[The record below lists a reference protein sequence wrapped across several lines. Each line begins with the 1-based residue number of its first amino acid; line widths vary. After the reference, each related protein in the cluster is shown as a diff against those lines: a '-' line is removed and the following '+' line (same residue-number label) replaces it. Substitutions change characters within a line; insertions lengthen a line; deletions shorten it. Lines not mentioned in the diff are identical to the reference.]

1 MRIALLGPPGSGKET
16 QSRKLASHYGLAF
29 LTIADMIRDAAQEG
43 TEAGRQA
50 KPFLDLG
57 QHVPDEVLFTVLRER
72 LNREDVRQGFFLT
85 GFPRTTHQ
93 ADVLDA
99 LLDELGLPLDLVL
112 LLEVDADLIM
122 ERLEGLRI
130 CISCGQN
137 YNIYSHPSLVDGICD
152 ECGGRLRHRA
162 DNNEVTLTNRLK
174 IYEHQT
180 VSLIQYYR
188 LHGKLRQIEAEGG
201 VDEVSRALCKVIEE
215 APPTVVETVP
225 VEEPP
230 VSVEPIT
237 VYGIAEPEPPPMVAE
252 VPVPVMEEK
261 APKQTVA
268 KRSAPKPSAAPKTGA
283 KKAAPKK
290 SAAQKSTVKKS
301 AANTKKAG
309 TKTLSKKSVAQ
320 QAAPKK
326 TTAKKAAPKKATAKK
341 SAPGKS
347 GVKRTAAKKT
357 TAKKAAPKKTT
368 VKKAPCKK
376 TTAKKAAPKKSTAK
390 KSAAKKAAPK
400 KSTAKKSAAKKSTAK
415 KKTTRR

>member
-16 QSRKLASHYGLAF
+16 QSRKLASHYGLAL

-43 TEAGRQA
+43 TEAGKQA

-57 QHVPDEVLFTVLRER
+57 QHVPDDVLFTVLRER
-72 LNREDVRQGFFLT
+72 LSREDVRQGFFLA

-93 ADVLDA
+93 ADVLDV

-130 CISCGQN
+130 CVSCGQN

-174 IYEHQT
+174 IYEQQT
-180 VSLIQYYR
+180 ASLIQYYR
-188 LHGKLRQIEAEGG
+188 LHGKLRQIEAVGG
-201 VDEVSRALCKVIEE
+201 VDEVSRALCNVIEE

-230 VSVEPIT
+230 VSVEPIA
-237 VYGIAEPEPPPMVAE
+237 VNAIAEPEPMPMVVEAPA
-252 VPVPVMEEK
+252 PVIEEK
-261 APKQTVA
+261 APK
-268 KRSAPKPSAAPKTGA
+268 RGAAEKAGT

-290 SAAQKSTVKKS
+290 SVAKKSAVKKGVVKKKKVVKKAASKKS
-301 AANTKKAG
+301 AAKK
-309 TKTLSKKSVAQ
+309 
-320 QAAPKK
+320 AAPKK
-326 TTAKKAAPKKATAKK
+326 TTAKKAAPKKSAVKK
-341 SAPGKS
+341 T
-347 GVKRTAAKKT
+347 VAKKT
-357 TAKKAAPKKTT
+357 TVKKAAPKKT
-368 VKKAPCKK
+368 ASKK
-376 TTAKKAAPKKSTAK
+376 T
-390 KSAAKKAAPK
+390 APK

>member
-16 QSRKLASHYGLAF
+16 QSRKLAAHYGLA
-29 LTIADMIRDAAQEG
+29 LLAIADMIRDAAQEG

-50 KPFLDLG
+50 RPFLDLG
-57 QHVPDEVLFTVLRER
+57 QHVPDDVLFTVLRER
-72 LNREDVRQGFFLT
+72 LSREDVRQGFLLA

-93 ADVLDA
+93 ADVLDV

-112 LLEVDADLIM
+112 LLEVDADLVM

-130 CISCGQN
+130 CVSCGQN

-201 VDEVSRALCKVIEE
+201 VDEVNRLLCGVIEE

-225 VEEPP
+225 VQEPP
-230 VSVEPIT
+230 VSVEPIA
-237 VYGIAEPEPPPMVAE
+237 VNEIAEPELMPMAE
-252 VPVPVMEEK
+252 VEPAPAIGEK
-261 APKQTVA
+261 KPKKA
-268 KRSAPKPSAAPKTGA
+268 ASKKSAPKKAAPKKSAVKKSTVKKSVAKKKKVVKKAASTKSAAKKAAPRKTTAKKAVPKKTAA

-290 SAAQKSTVKKS
+290 SAVKKTVS
-301 AANTKKAG
+301 
-309 TKTLSKKSVAQ
+309 
-320 QAAPKK
+320 
-326 TTAKKAAPKKATAKK
+326 
-341 SAPGKS
+341 
-347 GVKRTAAKKT
+347 KKT

-368 VKKAPCKK
+368 G
-376 TTAKKAAPKKSTAK
+376 KKAAPKKS
-390 KSAAKKAAPK
+390 AAKKAGVKKAAPQ
-400 KSTAKKSAAKKSTAK
+400 KSVAKKSAAKKSTAK
-415 KKTTRR
+415 KKTARR

>member
-72 LNREDVRQGFFLT
+72 LTREDVRQGFFLT

-93 ADVLDA
+93 ADVLDV

-130 CISCGQN
+130 CVSCGQN

-180 VSLIQYYR
+180 ASLVQYYK

-230 VSVEPIT
+230 VSVEPIA
-237 VYGIAEPEPPPMVAE
+237 VYGIAEPEPMPMVE
-252 VPVPVMEEK
+252 EPPSPVAEEK
-261 APKQTVA
+261 APKQAVA
-268 KRSAPKPSAAPKTGA
+268 KKSAPKPSTANKTGA
-283 KKAAPKK
+283 KKTTPKKSAAKKKKVVKKTASKKSAVKKSTPKKTTANKAAPKK
-290 SAAQKSTVKKS
+290 S
-301 AANTKKAG
+301 N
-309 TKTLSKKSVAQ
+309 
-320 QAAPKK
+320 
-326 TTAKKAAPKKATAKK
+326 AKKATPKK
-341 SAPGKS
+341 P
-347 GVKRTAAKKT
+347 
-357 TAKKAAPKKTT
+357 
-368 VKKAPCKK
+368 
-376 TTAKKAAPKKSTAK
+376 
-390 KSAAKKAAPK
+390 AAKKAAPK
-400 KSTAKKSAAKKSTAK
+400 KSSVKKTTSKKKAVAKKAISRKTATKKAAPGKAATRKAAPKKSTARKSAAKKSTTK
-415 KKTTRR
+415 KKATRR